1 MAVVATGF
9 FDGVHLGH
17 RMVLSRL
24 VEAARE
30 RGTGS
35 LVLTMWPHPRAVLQ
49 KDAAVFRLLS
59 SQEEKRS
66 MILSLG
72 VDRVEVLE
80 FSREFAKMTA
90 EQYLRDVVVG
100 RYGGTAILLGYDNR
114 VGSDGATSDDV
125 ARIAASIGLEVI
137 RTEPLSESGVV
148 VSSTKIRSSLSV
160 GDVSSAARMLGY
172 KYSLRGVVVSGNGF
186 GRKMGYPTAN
196 MRLREPLKMVPGR
209 GAYDVDV
216 QVLGRRLRGMT
227 NIGLRPTLTND
238 TMPVIETN
246 IFDFDEQ
253 IYGLDMEI
261 SFRGKLRDEIR
272 FGSVE
277 ELKAQLAKDKKACLK
292 KTNDIL

>member
-24 VEAARE
+24 IEAARE

-292 KTNDIL
+292 KMEDIL

>member
-1 MAVVATGF
+1 MVVATGF

-17 RMVLSRL
+17 RVVLSRL

-80 FSREFAKMTA
+80 FTKEFAGMTA
-90 EQYLRDVVVG
+90 ERYLREVVAG

-114 VGSDGATSDDV
+114 MGSDGATSDDV

-137 RTEPLSESGVV
+137 RTEPLRESGVV
-148 VSSTKIRSSLSV
+148 VSSTKIRSAIAA
-160 GDVSSAARMLGY
+160 GDVRSAARMLGY
-172 KYSLRGVVVSGNGF
+172 KYSLRGAVVSGNGL
-186 GRKMGYPTAN
+186 GRKMGFPTAN
-196 MRLREPLKMVPGR
+196 MRLREPLKLIPGR
-209 GAYDVDV
+209 GVYSVDV
-216 QVLGRRLRGMT
+216 HVLGLRLRGMT

-238 TMPVIETN
+238 TVPVIETN

-253 IYGLDMEI
+253 IYGLDIEI
-261 SFRGKLRDEIR
+261 SFRDKLRDEIR

-277 ELKAQLAKDKKACLK
+277 ELKAQLAKDKKVCLERMG
-292 KTNDIL
+292 DAL

>member
-24 VEAARE
+24 IEAARE

-261 SFRGKLRDEIR
+261 SFRGKLRDEVR

-292 KTNDIL
+292 KMEDIL